1 MITTP
6 NSSAVN
12 SGVPVGNVPA
22 DAGTRCFRP
31 SDPAI
36 ASTGIIK
43 KNRPTSIA
51 NAPVMLYHC
60 VSPVRPP
67 NADPLLLAWDVN
79 AYVIS
84 VNPCGPG
91 LPNELSAKPDTAEMP
106 ANARITTGTNRM

>member
-1 MITTP
+1 MTTP
-6 NSSAVN
+6 KSSAVN

-36 ASTGIIK
+36 ARTGIIK
-43 KNRPTSIA
+43 KKRPTSMQM
-51 NAPVMLYHC
+51 APATLYHC

-67 NADPLLLAWDVN
+67 NAEPLLLACDVK

-84 VNPCGPG
+84 VRPCAPSLFNYVNANPDST
-91 LPNELSAKPDTAEMP
+91 EKPV
-106 ANARITTGTNRM
+106 NTTIKNGQ